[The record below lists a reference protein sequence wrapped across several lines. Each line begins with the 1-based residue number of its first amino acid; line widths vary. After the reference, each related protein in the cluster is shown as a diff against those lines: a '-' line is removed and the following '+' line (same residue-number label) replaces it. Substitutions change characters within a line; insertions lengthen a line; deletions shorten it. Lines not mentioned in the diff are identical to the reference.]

1 MRLIFVDTSAW
12 VALKHKGDSL
22 CQQATITN
30 RSLLTSGVRYVT
42 SNFVLDETY
51 TLLRLRAG
59 HHIAV
64 ELGEEISKSHLITVL
79 RISETLENEAWQIFK
94 RYNDKEW
101 SFTDCTSFALMRQ
114 QQIAESFT
122 NDHHFE
128 QFGYQILLK

>member
-1 MRLIFVDTSAW
+1 MRLVFIDTSAW

-22 CQQATITN
+22 WKQATDLN
-30 RSLLTSGVRYVT
+30 RSLLTGGVRYIT

-64 ELGEEISKSHLITVL
+64 ELGEEIANSHLVTVVRVAEPL
-79 RISETLENEAWQIFK
+79 ETEAWQIFK
-94 RYNDKEW
+94 RYADKEF
-101 SFTDCTSFALMRQ
+101 SFTDCTSFAIMRQ
-114 QQIAESFT
+114 QNIGEAFT